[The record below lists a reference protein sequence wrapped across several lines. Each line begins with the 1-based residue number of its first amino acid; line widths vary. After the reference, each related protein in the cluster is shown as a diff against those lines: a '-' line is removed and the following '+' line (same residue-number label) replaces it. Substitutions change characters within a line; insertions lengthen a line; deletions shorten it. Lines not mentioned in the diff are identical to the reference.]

1 MLPYQKQ
8 GTSLVVKWLRLHAS
22 TSRGMSSIPG
32 WWTKIPHAVQCSQKV
47 KFWFEQNNIICFV
60 IKAILSLT
68 LGPKFLNLLSSDKEL
83 NYTVSEV
90 LYGDR

>member
-1 MLPYQKQ
+1 M
-8 GTSLVVKWLRLHAS
+8 
-22 TSRGMSSIPG
+22 IPR
-32 WWTKIPHAVQCSQKV
+32 AVQHGQKV
-47 KFWFEQNNIICFV
+47 KFWVEQFV

-90 LYGDR
+90 LYSDR

>member
-8 GTSLVVKWLRLHAS
+8 GTSLVGKWLRLHAS

-32 WWTKIPHAVQCSQKV
+32 WWTMIPRAVQHGQKV
-47 KFWFEQNNIICFV
+47 KFWVEQFV

-90 LYGDR
+90 LYSDR